1 MSEVSQ
7 RKTILVID
15 DESIIRQS
23 LCDQLEDIGFRVIEA
38 ENGKQGLDL
47 IEKEAPDLVLT
58 DLRMPEMSGLEV
70 IEKSKQKHPNL
81 LIIVISGA
89 GHIGDAVEAMRLGAY
104 DYLVKPVKGLDVLK
118 HTVTKALDKAQE
130 IEAQQNTELK
140 LKEQVRIQTRELEKE
155 FLDSVINGV
164 ADPLFVKDEEHRWIV
179 LNDAFCQML
188 GKRRDELLGK
198 SDYDFFPK
206 EQADTYWSR
215 DALVLKSTDVEV
227 NEEEL
232 SSDGATKQVSISKS
246 SFLNPTTGN
255 RNLVGTI
262 RDITE
267 QKLAEQ
273 TLRRSQKMD
282 AIGQLTG
289 GIAHDFNNILGIIL
303 GNVSLLHPLISD
315 NKNAQKRVAA
325 IEKSAQRAAD
335 LTKQLLGFSRQQ
347 AAQVVTTDINK
358 LIEDMRTLVARSA
371 TPEVTI
377 EYHYSDDLWLTELD
391 PGDFE
396 DALMN
401 LLINARDAMVGGG
414 KIVVETNNIKLD
426 AAYCNQTDDLTPGDY
441 IQLIVSD
448 TGEGISAE
456 DQERIFEPFFSTKPR
471 GKGTGLGLAMVFGFV
486 KRTKGHINLYSEQG
500 AGTTFRLYLPRDD
513 GVEDLHR
520 QKSSDQETD
529 LPWGNETILVV
540 DDELELL
547 ELAKELLTALG
558 YNVLSA
564 RSGKE
569 AMDHLSQRED
579 ISLLFTDV
587 VMPGGMSGYEL
598 AELATV
604 SNTRLNVL
612 LTSGYTDKSIP
623 HSGMERFKGQ
633 LISKPYNQAELAHRI
648 RSVLGHSS
656 VSGEVGDA
664 EELDEA
670 RKEKVFAEWS
680 DELNIGI
687 EFIDDEHKNLLKLL
701 NNCQQVAMRDDGDL
715 ATSLE
720 KLNEYT
726 AHHFKREEQIME
738 LCGYPGLANHRQ
750 VHRLLLKQ
758 FAEKRQHYQKGILS
772 EAALLVF
779 LNSWLLDHIKT
790 MDRAYVPY
798 CDGAEEYIKQGLVEP
813 ALEVNDAGEII

>member
-1 MSEVSQ
+1 MNDVTQ
-7 RKTILVID
+7 GKTILVID

-23 LCDQLEDIGFRVIEA
+23 LCDQLEDLGFKVIEA
-38 ENGKQGLDL
+38 ENGKEGIDL
-47 IEKEAPDLVLT
+47 IEKEKPDLVLT

-70 IEKSKQKHPNL
+70 IEYSKKKYPNL

-118 HTVTKALDKAQE
+118 HTVSKALDKTE
-130 IEAQQNTELK
+130 ELKTQQDTELK
-140 LKEQVRIQTRELEKE
+140 LKEQVQIRTRELEKE

-164 ADPLFVKDEEHRWIV
+164 AEPLFVKDEEHRWIV

-188 GKRRDELLGK
+188 GKPRDELLGK
-198 SDYDFFPK
+198 SDYDFFSK
-206 EQADTYWSR
+206 EQADIYWSQ
-215 DALVLKSTDVEV
+215 DALVLKSTDVEI
-227 NEEEL
+227 NEDEFK
-232 SSDGATKQVSISKS
+232 SGDTTRQVSTSKS
-246 SFLNPTTGN
+246 SFINPTTGN

-303 GNVSLLHPLISD
+303 GNISLLTPLVIND
-315 NKNAQKRVAA
+315 ENAKKRVEA

-347 AAQVVTTDINK
+347 ASQVVTTDINN
-358 LIEDMRTLVARSA
+358 LIEDMRNLVARSV

-377 EYHYSDDLWLTELD
+377 EHHFTKDLWLTELD

-414 KIVVETNNIKLD
+414 QIVIETNNITLD
-426 AAYCNQTDDLTPGDY
+426 EDYCGQTTDLIPGDY
-441 IQLIVSD
+441 IQLVVTD
-448 TGEGISAE
+448 TGEGISLE
-456 DQERIFEPFFSTKPR
+456 DQDRIFEPFFSTKPR

-486 KRTKGHINLYSEQG
+486 KRAKGHINLYSEQG
-500 AGTTFRLYLPRDD
+500 VGTTFRLYLPRDE
-513 GVEDLHR
+513 GMEELHR
-520 QKSSDQETD
+520 KESDEQETA

-547 ELAKELLTALG
+547 ELARELLTALG
-558 YNVLSA
+558 YTVLLA

-569 AMDHLSQRED
+569 AMEKLAQRTD

-604 SNTRLNVL
+604 SNVKLNIL

-623 HSGMERFKGQ
+623 HNGMGKFKGQ
-633 LISKPYNQAELAHRI
+633 LISKPYNQSELARRI
-648 RSVLGHSS
+648 RSVLGSS
-656 VSGEVGDA
+656 TANDDSHDPEIT
-664 EELDEA
+664 
-670 RKEKVFAEWS
+670 KETDDDSTFVEWS
-680 DELNIGI
+680 DELSVGI
-687 EFIDDEHKNLLKLL
+687 EFIDDDHKGLFEQFI
-701 NNCQQVAMRDDGDL
+701 NCQQTSFDDYGDFGE
-715 ATSLE
+715 SLE
-720 KLNEYT
+720 KLSDYT
-726 AHHFKREEQIME
+726 IDHFKREEKIME

-772 EAALLVF
+772 EGALLVF
-779 LNSWLLDHIKT
+779 LNSWLEDHIKT

-798 CDGAEEYIKQGLVEP
+798 CDGIEDYIKQGLIEPVEKKIVQ
-813 ALEVNDAGEII
+813 EK

>member
-1 MSEVSQ
+1 MNDVTQ

-23 LCDQLEDIGFRVIEA
+23 LCDQLEDLGFRVVEA
-38 ENGKQGLDL
+38 ENGKEGVDL
-47 IEKEAPDLVLT
+47 IEKESPDLVLT

-70 IEKSKQKHPNL
+70 IEHSKKNHPDL

-118 HTVTKALDKAQE
+118 HTVSKALDRAEELKAQ
-130 IEAQQNTELK
+130 QHTDLQ
-140 LKEQVRIQTRELEKE
+140 LKEQVRLQTRELEKE

-164 ADPLFVKDEEHRWIV
+164 AEPLFVKDEEHRWIV

-188 GKRRDELLGK
+188 DKPRSELLGK
-198 SDYDFFPK
+198 SDYDYFPK
-206 EQADTYWSR
+206 EQADVYSSQ
-215 DALVLKSTDVEV
+215 DALVLKSENVEV

-232 SSDGATKQVSISKS
+232 KSNDNTKQISTSKS
-246 SFLNPTTGN
+246 SFINPTTGK

-303 GNVSLLHPLISD
+303 GNISLLTPLVSNND
-315 NKNAQKRVAA
+315 NAKKRVEA

-347 AAQVVTTDINK
+347 AAQVVTTDINNV
-358 LIEDMRTLVARSA
+358 IESMRTLVVRSV

-377 EYHYSDDLWLTELD
+377 DYHFTDDLWLTELD

-414 KIVVETNNIKLD
+414 QIVIETNNIKLD
-426 AAYCNQTDDLTPGDY
+426 EAYCSQTDLIAGDY
-441 IQLIVSD
+441 IQLVVSD
-448 TGEGISAE
+448 TGEGISSE

-486 KRTKGHINLYSEQG
+486 KRAKGHINLYSEKG
-500 AGTTFRLYLPRDD
+500 VGTTFRLYLPRDE
-513 GVEDLHR
+513 GVKTHYPQELDE
-520 QKSSDQETD
+520 QKTT

-547 ELAKELLTALG
+547 ELARELLTALG
-558 YNVLSA
+558 YTVLSA

-569 AMDHLSQRED
+569 AMEYLAQRED

-604 SNTRLNVL
+604 SHSKLNVL

-623 HSGMERFKGQ
+623 HSGMERFKGH
-633 LISKPYNQAELAHRI
+633 LISKPYNQAELARQI
-648 RSVLGHSS
+648 RVALGNSAIS
-656 VSGEVGDA
+656 DDFIDPENI
-664 EELDEA
+664 EKI
-670 RKEKVFAEWS
+670 RKDTAFVEWS
-680 DELNIGI
+680 EEFNIGI
-687 EFIDDEHKNLLKLL
+687 EFIDDEHKRLLEQL
-701 NNCQQVAMRDDGDL
+701 NNCQQVAVSDDGDFSE
-715 ATSLE
+715 SLE
-720 KLNEYT
+720 QLNDYAAEL
-726 AHHFKREEQIME
+726 FKREETMME

-758 FAEKRQHYQKGILS
+758 FGEKRQHYQKGILT
-772 EAALLVF
+772 EGAVLVF
-779 LNSWLLDHIKT
+779 LKSWLVDHIKT
-790 MDRAYVPY
+790 MDRAYAPY
-798 CDGAEEYIKQGLVEP
+798 CDAAEEYIKQGLIDTVQKKNVPEK
-813 ALEVNDAGEII
+813 